1 MAISR
6 KNNKQKPKSSKAGK
20 AKIMHHQKPNPR
32 KNNAKPN
39 SKKQASH
46 SGFRKGS
53 RQSARPS
60 IRNKPNK
67 ARTAPR
73 PSRSLPRTMK
83 RPMHNLHQKPAAKI
97 MHKHAPQVQ
106 RQQAKKQE
114 VQSTIQIVNNI
125 ALINNIIKENYFSEY
140 LTTNIGTESLKI
152 LEYLASGPQTDE
164 ALAAKLELKINDV
177 RRILNALNGH
187 SITRYDTNKDS
198 KGWLIFRW
206 HVEDQKLQEF
216 AENLRKN
223 SSLHAQKK
231 QLPENCNDFFFCE
244 VCYKKDKSIL
254 PFETAFEYRFKCS
267 CGKPLSSLTRAEA
280 ETKATT

>member
-6 KNNKQKPKSSKAGK
+6 KNNKQKSKSSKLGNSRIK
-20 AKIMHHQKPNPR
+20 LHQKPKPR
-32 KNNAKPN
+32 KNNAKSHP
-39 SKKQASH
+39 KKPASH

-53 RQSARPS
+53 TKS
-60 IRNKPNK
+60 IRHGMGNK
-67 ARTAPR
+67 ARAAQKR
-73 PSRSLPRTMK
+73 SSRSPAAMGRKPT
-83 RPMHNLHQKPAAKI
+83 RHTSHNPAAKRLP
-97 MHKHAPQVQ
+97 KPAPKVQ
-106 RQQAKKQE
+106 RQQAKRQE
-114 VQSTIQIVNNI
+114 VQGTIQIVNNI

-216 AENLRKN
+216 ADTLRKN
-223 SSLHAQKK
+223 SSLQGQKK
-231 QLPENCNDFFFCE
+231 HLPENCNDFFFCE

-254 PFETAFEYRFKCS
+254 PFETAFEYRFRCA

>member
-6 KNNKQKPKSSKAGK
+6 KNKNTKPKSSKLGK
-20 AKIMHHQKPNPR
+20 AKIKLHQKPKAR
-32 KNNAKPN
+32 KINAKPHP
-39 SKKQASH
+39 KRPASH
-46 SGFRKGS
+46 SGFRKAHSHGI
-53 RQSARPS
+53 RPGM
-60 IRNKPNK
+60 RNK
-67 ARTAPR
+67 ARSAPKALHSTAAMRKKPMHHT
-73 PSRSLPRTMK
+73 PQKPVAKNLQK
-83 RPMHNLHQKPAAKI
+83 RPQA
-97 MHKHAPQVQ
+97 VQ

-164 ALAAKLELKINDV
+164 ALAAKLDLKINDV

-216 AENLRKN
+216 ADSLRKN
-223 SSLHAQKK
+223 SSTHGQKK

-254 PFETAFEYRFKCS
+254 PFETAFEYRFRCA

-280 ETKATT
+280 ESKATT